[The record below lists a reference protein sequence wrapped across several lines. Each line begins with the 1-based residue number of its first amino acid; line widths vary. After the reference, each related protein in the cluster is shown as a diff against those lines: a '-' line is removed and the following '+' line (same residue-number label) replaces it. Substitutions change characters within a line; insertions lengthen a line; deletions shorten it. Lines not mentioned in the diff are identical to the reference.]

1 MSWEYGRKKVVTG
14 RYGGTGVWYME
25 SNTGDF
31 IVKQREWSGS
41 NNEEQGA
48 PWSER

>member
-1 MSWEYGRKKVVTG
+1 MEGLEFD
-14 RYGGTGVWYME
+14 YME

-41 NNEEQGA
+41 NKE
-48 PWSER
+48 PPSERQKQPP